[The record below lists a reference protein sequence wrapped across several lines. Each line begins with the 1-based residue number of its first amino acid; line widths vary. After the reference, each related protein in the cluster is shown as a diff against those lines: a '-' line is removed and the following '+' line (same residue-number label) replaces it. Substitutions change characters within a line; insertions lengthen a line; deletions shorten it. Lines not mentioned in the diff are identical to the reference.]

1 MVVYLPIAF
10 LKDWL
15 CNLLKRRSSKSGK
28 NAESINEY
36 SAGFSSPL
44 KHNGVQKEFE
54 LEIHGSLSRKDSDA
68 DLSPCAEARP
78 LVSKVKDN
86 SNVLKHDR
94 VLTPREI
101 ATYGFYLAP
110 LWFFTEVQNVLIYS
124 IYFKNIL
131 LWTLVHMAVRKA
143 CFIMLAVLQGS

>member
-1 MVVYLPIAF
+1 
-10 LKDWL
+10 
-15 CNLLKRRSSKSGK
+15 
-28 NAESINEY
+28 
-36 SAGFSSPL
+36 
-44 KHNGVQKEFE
+44 VQKEFE

-110 LWFFTEVQNVLIYS
+110 LWFFTEVRNVLIYS

-131 LWTLVHMAVRKA
+131 PWTLVHMAVRKA
-143 CFIMLAVLQGS
+143 CFIILAVLQGS